1 MINPITACRSVLGT
15 TKTQGTGGRAVS
27 HWPGFC
33 AFGAFYMQ
41 FAVDTVAMAHVP
53 PPSNLVYLAP
63 VPIRPTQIPHSVP
76 FARIRTSVATDR
88 QLRASAVPAAQRA
101 IHVNFS
107 SINLTRNRMDGPRI
121 ESRWGGGEI
130 FRNPSRPALGS
141 TQPPIQRLPGLSQA
155 QNGRDLALITHP
167 HQTPRLKEE

>member
-1 MINPITACRSVLGT
+1 MINPITCRSVLGT
-15 TKTQGTGGRAVS
+15 TTTQGTGGRALS

-107 SINLTRNRMDGPRI
+107 SINLTRNRMDGPGI
-121 ESRWGGGEI
+121 ESRWGGAR
-130 FRNPSRPALGS
+130 FSATLPDRLWVPPSL
-141 TQPPIQRLPGLSQA
+141 LY
-155 QNGRDLALITHP
+155 NGYRVS
-167 HQTPRLKEE
+167 PRRKTAGTWR